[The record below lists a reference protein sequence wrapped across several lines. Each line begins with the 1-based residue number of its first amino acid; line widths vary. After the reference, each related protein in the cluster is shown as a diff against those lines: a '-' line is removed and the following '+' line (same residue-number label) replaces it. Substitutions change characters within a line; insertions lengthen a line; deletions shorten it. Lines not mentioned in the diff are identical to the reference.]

1 MSVRS
6 LIGILGGIVIISF
19 LTQLLEVPLVNA
31 FAPAPITDM
40 EGYLAARNQ
49 PPMHVAMLVIAAI
62 TGLLAGYLV
71 AKIAGQYEMQHAAFA
86 TVAQSLLLVRGFA
99 ADGGAAAVLPAW
111 LKVALVLVTV
121 SAMLLGASVRSRVAK
136 LNPSKEVAP

>member
-19 LTQLLEVPLVNA
+19 LTQLLEVPLVNV

-40 EGYLAARNQ
+40 NGYLAARDQ
-49 PPMHVAMLVIAAI
+49 PAIHAAMVVIAGI

-71 AKIAGQYEMQHAAFA
+71 AKIAGQYEIQHAAFA
-86 TVAQSLLLVRGFA
+86 ALVQTALLVRGFA
-99 ADGGAAAVLPAW
+99 AESAASGLPTW
-111 LKVALVLVTV
+111 LKVSLVVVTV
-121 SAMLLGASVRSRVAK
+121 SAMLLGASVRARAAK
-136 LNPSKEVAP
+136 LTASKEVES

>member
-19 LTQLLEVPLVNA
+19 LTQLLELPLVNV
-31 FAPAPITDM
+31 FAPEPITDM
-40 EGYLAARNQ
+40 NGYLAARNR
-49 PPMHVAMLVIAAI
+49 PPIHVAMVVIAGM

-86 TVAQSLLLVRGFA
+86 ALVQTALLVRGFA
-99 ADGGAAAVLPAW
+99 AESAAVALPAW
-111 LKVALVLVTV
+111 VKVALVMMTV
-121 SAMLLGASVRSRVAK
+121 SAMLLGASVRARAAK
-136 LNPSKEVAP
+136 LNPSREVES